1 MEESSMAS
9 KRDQLAEGTASR
21 TIRKKEKTLM
31 EEEKQEVR
39 MEENEMLV
47 KEGTEAGDIQ
57 ISQSVLNS
65 IVRKFTLSVDGVV
78 RFQSQSL
85 MDGMLDILG
94 KRSSDRSV
102 VIDQSEDGGAIITLT
117 LVMRF
122 GVVIPAVAQELQNTI
137 KSKVEELT
145 GYKVARVNVNVCD
158 LELPEEEEEKEQEE
172 SKPEQAEATEPPTD
186 EIEETEVNA

>member
-1 MEESSMAS
+1 
-9 KRDQLAEGTASR
+9 
-21 TIRKKEKTLM
+21 M
-31 EEEKQEVR
+31 EEEKQEVSL
-39 MEENEMLV
+39 EEREMLV

-57 ISQSVLNS
+57 ISQSVLNA
-65 IVRKFTLSVDGVV
+65 IVRKFTLDVDGVV

-145 GYKVARVNVNVCD
+145 GYKVSRVNVNVCD
-158 LELPEEEEEKEQEE
+158 LELPVEEEEEEEKEEKEE
-172 SKPEQAEATEPPTD
+172 PKPEQAEATEPPTE

>member
-1 MEESSMAS
+1 MEE
-9 KRDQLAEGTASR
+9 T
-21 TIRKKEKTLM
+21 
-31 EEEKQEVR
+31 KQEVR

-47 KEGTEAGDIQ
+47 KESAESGDIQ
-57 ISQSVLNS
+57 ISQSVLNTN
-65 IVRKFTLSVDGVV
+65 VKKYTLDIDGVI

-102 VIDQSEDGGAIITLT
+102 IIEQNEDKAAIITLT

-122 GVVIPAVAQELQNTI
+122 GVVIPDVAQKLQNTI

-158 LELPEEEEEKEQEE
+158 LELPPPPPEKVEEE
-172 SKPEQAEATEPPTD
+172 AEAKEPSD
-186 EIEETEVNA
+186 EENSSDAPAEINA

>member
-1 MEESSMAS
+1 
-9 KRDQLAEGTASR
+9 
-21 TIRKKEKTLM
+21 M

-39 MEENEMLV
+39 MEESEMLV

-65 IVRKFTLSVDGVV
+65 IVRKFTLDVDGVI

-102 VIDQSEDGGAIITLT
+102 VIEQSEDGSAIITLT

-137 KSKVEELT
+137 KSKIEELT

-158 LELPEEEEEKEQEE
+158 LELPEEPEEKEEEEKEEA
-172 SKPEQAEATEPPTD
+172 KTEQAEAAEPPTD

>member
-1 MEESSMAS
+1 MEE
-9 KRDQLAEGTASR
+9 T
-21 TIRKKEKTLM
+21 
-31 EEEKQEVR
+31 KQEVR

-47 KEGTEAGDIQ
+47 KESAESGDIQ
-57 ISQSVLNS
+57 ISQSVLNT
-65 IVRKFTLSVDGVV
+65 IVKKYTLDIDGII

-102 VIDQSEDGGAIITLT
+102 IIEQNEDKAAIITLT

-122 GVVIPAVAQELQNTI
+122 GVVIPDVAQKLQNTI

-158 LELPEEEEEKEQEE
+158 LELPPPPPEKVEEE
-172 SKPEQAEATEPPTD
+172 AEAKEPSD
-186 EIEETEVNA
+186 EENSSDAPAEINA

>member
-1 MEESSMAS
+1 MEE
-9 KRDQLAEGTASR
+9 T
-21 TIRKKEKTLM
+21 
-31 EEEKQEVR
+31 KQEVR

-47 KEGTEAGDIQ
+47 KESAESGDIQ
-57 ISQSVLNS
+57 ISQSVLNT
-65 IVRKFTLSVDGVV
+65 IVKKYTLDIDGVI

-102 VIDQSEDGGAIITLT
+102 IIEQNEDKAAIITLT

-122 GVVIPAVAQELQNTI
+122 GVVIPDVAQKLQNTI

-158 LELPEEEEEKEQEE
+158 LELPPPPPEKVEEE
-172 SKPEQAEATEPPTD
+172 AEAKEPSD
-186 EIEETEVNA
+186 EENSSDAPAEINA

>member
-1 MEESSMAS
+1 MEE
-9 KRDQLAEGTASR
+9 T
-21 TIRKKEKTLM
+21 
-31 EEEKQEVR
+31 KQEVR

-47 KEGTEAGDIQ
+47 KESAESGDIQ
-57 ISQSVLNS
+57 ISQSVLNT
-65 IVRKFTLSVDGVV
+65 IVKKYTLDIDGVI

-102 VIDQSEDGGAIITLT
+102 IIEQNEDKAAIITLT

-122 GVVIPAVAQELQNTI
+122 GVVIPDVAQKLQNTI

-158 LELPEEEEEKEQEE
+158 LELPPPPPEKAEEETDANE
-172 SKPEQAEATEPPTD
+172 SANEAADSDAPAE
-186 EIEETEVNA
+186 INA

>member
-1 MEESSMAS
+1 
-9 KRDQLAEGTASR
+9 
-21 TIRKKEKTLM
+21 M

-39 MEENEMLV
+39 VEENEILV

-57 ISQSVLNS
+57 ISQSVLNM
-65 IVRKFTLSVDGVV
+65 IVRKYTLDVDGVI

-102 VIDQSEDGGAIITLT
+102 VIEQGEDGSAIITLT

-137 KSKVEELT
+137 KAKVEELT
-145 GYKVARVNVNVCD
+145 GYKVSRVNVNVCD
-158 LELPEEEEEKEQEE
+158 LELPVEKSE
-172 SKPEQAEATEPPTD
+172 PEAAEATDEPEAAEPPTD
-186 EIEETEVNA
+186 EIEETETEVNA

>member
-1 MEESSMAS
+1 
-9 KRDQLAEGTASR
+9 
-21 TIRKKEKTLM
+21 
-31 EEEKQEVR
+31 

-47 KEGTEAGDIQ
+47 KESAESGDIQ
-57 ISQSVLNS
+57 ISQSVLNT
-65 IVRKFTLSVDGVV
+65 IVKKYTLDIDGVI

-102 VIDQSEDGGAIITLT
+102 IIEQNEDKAAIITLT

-122 GVVIPAVAQELQNTI
+122 GVVIPDVAQKLQNTI

-158 LELPEEEEEKEQEE
+158 LELPPPPPEKVEEE
-172 SKPEQAEATEPPTD
+172 AEAKEPSD
-186 EIEETEVNA
+186 EENSSDAPAEINA

>member
-1 MEESSMAS
+1 
-9 KRDQLAEGTASR
+9 
-21 TIRKKEKTLM
+21 M

-65 IVRKFTLSVDGVV
+65 IVRKFTLDVDGVV

-158 LELPEEEEEKEQEE
+158 LELPEEEEEKEKEE
-172 SKPEQAEATEPPTD
+172 PKPEQEEATEPPTD